1 MMEHQIFKVLEFML
15 KITTQD
21 DAAPAIRG
29 RVGNFSEYVN
39 KINGVTNGA
48 FTYYDSGNRQG
59 TRSGSSDVH
68 YFVDFDASRSSAVY
82 GRAGEIRPK
91 NFALIGVIT
100 YA

>member
-1 MMEHQIFKVLEFML
+1 
-15 KITTQD
+15 
-21 DAAPAIRG
+21 
-29 RVGNFSEYVN
+29 
-39 KINGVTNGA
+39 
-48 FTYYDSGNRQG
+48 
-59 TRSGSSDVH
+59 VH